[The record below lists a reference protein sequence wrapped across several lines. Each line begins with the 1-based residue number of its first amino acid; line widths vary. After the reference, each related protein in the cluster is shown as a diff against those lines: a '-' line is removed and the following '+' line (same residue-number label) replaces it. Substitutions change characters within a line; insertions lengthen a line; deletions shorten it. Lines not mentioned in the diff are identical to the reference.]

1 MKKGGI
7 YTGYVESVDFPNKGN
22 VIVKTEEDGQT
33 IEEKAVVKNS
43 IPGQTVKFMVNK
55 KKHGKCEGRLLEVV
69 CQADTE
75 TNERCEHFG
84 KCGGCVY
91 QTVRY
96 EEQLKMKEN
105 AVKKLLAP
113 VINTEYEWEGIIG
126 SPVSSEYRNKMEFSF
141 GDEVKD
147 GPIALGLHK
156 RNSMYDI
163 VTVTGCKIVDNDYR
177 KILKCVYDYALEKN
191 LTYYHKMKHEGYLR
205 HLLVRKA
212 VKTGQILVDIVT
224 TTINDIPMDEL
235 ADRLKALSLD
245 GEITG
250 FLHTYNDSVA
260 DAVINQKTEIVFGKD
275 YIEEE
280 LLGLKFKI
288 TTFSFFQTNSLGAEV
303 LYSKAR
309 DYVGTTKDKVIFDL
323 YSGTGTIAQMLAP
336 VAKKVI
342 GVEIIPEAVEAA
354 KINAGINGL
363 DNCEFI
369 AEGGKV
375 LDGDGNG
382 VVALERESPRQ
393 HFVEHDA
400 RGVDVRARV
409 RAVAP
414 RLLGRHVVH
423 RAERLLRE
431 RVGGIG
437 KAGDAKVG
445 DLDAAVAQDHDVLR
459 LDVAVDDAA
468 RMRVRERLH
477 DLRDEMQRFAPV
489 ELAALFHILLER
501 DTVDELHDDILR
513 FAAAHVVD
521 RNDIRVRE
529 HRDGLRLVAE
539 AAAEVRV
546 LGKVAFEHLDRHKA
560 IEPVALGLVDDRHA
574 AAADDIEQLI
584 TIVEHL
590 ADHFIHSSC
599 HLLHSQSMSTTVTLS
614 GAPCALASAMSS
626 SRFFSVLS
634 SAHTAR
640 QISSSVAVTTS
651 PSVHSSSLSPCASE
665 TSNASHCVISSVPSA
680 RVIRLRFGCV
690 RASSAVILPFS
701 TSVCTTL
708 WSCVMRV
715 ISPPR
720 MR

>member
-1 MKKGGI
+1 
-7 YTGYVESVDFPNKGN
+7 
-22 VIVKTEEDGQT
+22 
-33 IEEKAVVKNS
+33 
-43 IPGQTVKFMVNK
+43 
-55 KKHGKCEGRLLEVV
+55 
-69 CQADTE
+69 
-75 TNERCEHFG
+75 
-84 KCGGCVY
+84 
-91 QTVRY
+91 
-96 EEQLKMKEN
+96 MKEN

-224 TTINDIPMDEL
+224 TTVNDIPMNEL

-260 DAVINQKTEIVFGKD
+260 DAVINEKTEIVFGRD

-354 KINAGINGL
+354 RINAGINGL

-369 AEGGKV
+369 ADDVLNALDNIKDKPDFIV
-375 LDGDGNG
+375 LDPPRDGINPKALKKIIDYG
-382 VVALERESPRQ
+382 VESMVYISCKPTSLARDLVMLQESGYEVKKGCCVDMFPNTGHVETCCLLVRECANDDEMVSIKVDLE
-393 HFVEHDA
+393 
-400 RGVDVRARV
+400 
-409 RAVAP
+409 
-414 RLLGRHVVH
+414 
-423 RAERLLRE
+423 
-431 RVGGIG
+431 GIQLNQG
-437 KAGDAKVG
+437 EYKPEEKPTYGNIKKWIKEKYGFNVTNLYIGQIKAKVG
-445 DLDAAVAQDHDVLR
+445 MEKRKNYNIGSGEGRVSTCPQEKEETIIEAFKYFR
-459 LDVAVDDAA
+459 L
-468 RMRVRERLH
+468 
-477 DLRDEMQRFAPV
+477 
-489 ELAALFHILLER
+489 I
-501 DTVDELHDDILR
+501 
-513 FAAAHVVD
+513 
-521 RNDIRVRE
+521 
-529 HRDGLRLVAE
+529 
-539 AAAEVRV
+539 
-546 LGKVAFEHLDRHKA
+546 
-560 IEPVALGLVDDRHA
+560 
-574 AAADDIEQLI
+574 
-584 TIVEHL
+584 
-590 ADHFIHSSC
+590 
-599 HLLHSQSMSTTVTLS
+599 
-614 GAPCALASAMSS
+614 
-626 SRFFSVLS
+626 
-634 SAHTAR
+634 
-640 QISSSVAVTTS
+640 
-651 PSVHSSSLSPCASE
+651 
-665 TSNASHCVISSVPSA
+665 
-680 RVIRLRFGCV
+680 
-690 RASSAVILPFS
+690 
-701 TSVCTTL
+701 
-708 WSCVMRV
+708 
-715 ISPPR
+715 
-720 MR
+720 